1 MQISTFFL
9 LIKSLEERNLL
20 RSVNLSLRFRFLL
33 SNFEGST
40 SRQIVVKELILIFIL
55 LFNIPGFFAQE
66 EIDSLMPVDTT
77 LALKTITVP
86 EFKLIDSDT
95 ISLGENDE
103 LICDSYSAIGVPWV
117 YDALHAFNRRR
128 MDYFGGYMNV
138 KVNAALERVRNRGY
152 RSDVKK
158 LYIQIDP
165 LTLTVYWIAV
175 VGPSED
181 GKCYACM
188 DSRGSA
194 GGGLGAVNKQLYGM
208 HGKYTG
214 MDPVLLLDFNENVIQ
229 CYEGNGTPLEAY
241 CTYVNIRQKFY
252 KYATN
257 CYNAETDSVIVQL
270 DFPNTGIDTYKG
282 DDVEQKQLAK
292 KVSTPT
298 YKKYKVKSGDTL
310 SQIAQ
315 RHRTTVS
322 AIKKLNRLR
331 SDRIDIGQVLKIPD

>member
-1 MQISTFFL
+1 ML
-9 LIKSLEERNLL
+9 Y
-20 RSVNLSLRFRFLL
+20 
-33 SNFEGST
+33 
-40 SRQIVVKELILIFIL
+40 
-55 LFNIPGFFAQE
+55 AQQE
-66 EIDSLMPVDTT
+66 VDSLMPVDTT

-95 ISLGENDE
+95 IPLGEHDE

-117 YDALHAFNRRR
+117 YDALHSFNRRR

-138 KVNAALERVRNRGY
+138 RVNAALERVRSKGF

-181 GKCYACM
+181 GNCYACM

-194 GGGLGAVNKQLYGM
+194 GGGLAAVNKQLYSM
-208 HGKYTG
+208 HVKYPG

-229 CYEGNGTPLEAY
+229 CYEGDGTPLAAY

-270 DFPNTGIDTYKG
+270 EFPNTGIDTYKG

-310 SQIAQ
+310 GQIAQ
-315 RHRTTVS
+315 RHHTTIS
-322 AIKKLNRLR
+322 AIKRLNHLR
-331 SDRIDIGQVLKIPD
+331 SDTIQIGQILKIPM